1 MKFSEIG
8 ESNNPSSL
16 PLDRRPTFLKR
27 YGKELSAN
35 FKRWINSRSIDME
48 TSSIL
53 IGLLLFTGSIA
64 YVVLP
69 FRQNRRKTVTPS
81 KGQTQQVGKRDVVL
95 AALRDLDFDFKT
107 GKVSE
112 EDYQPVRNKLMV
124 EAAQYLEQEDK
135 EAERLEALIQS
146 RRKAQQEGTKKLSQK
161 PLRAYNFYADKG

>member
-1 MKFSEIG
+1 
-8 ESNNPSSL
+8 
-16 PLDRRPTFLKR
+16 
-27 YGKELSAN
+27 
-35 FKRWINSRSIDME
+35 ME

-146 RRKAQQEGTKKLSQK
+146 RRKAQQEGTKCGHCDVPVTAGQRFCSKCGSAVNNELCPACGKNIQ
-161 PLRAYNFYADKG
+161 ADDLFCPSCGNGLQIRIKAVAQS

>member
-1 MKFSEIG
+1 
-8 ESNNPSSL
+8 
-16 PLDRRPTFLKR
+16 
-27 YGKELSAN
+27 
-35 FKRWINSRSIDME
+35 ME

-69 FRQNRRKTVTPS
+69 FRQNQQKTVTTS
-81 KGQTQQVGKRDVVL
+81 KGLTQQVGKREVVL

-112 EDYQPVRNKLMV
+112 EDYQPVRNQLMA
-124 EAAQYLEQEDK
+124 EAAQYLEQEQK

-146 RRKAQQEGTKKLSQK
+146 RRKAQQEDTKCRHCDAAVRVGQRFCSKCGSAVNNELCPSCGK
-161 PLRAYNFYADKG
+161 NIKADDIFCPSCGNALQIRIQAVAQS

>member
-1 MKFSEIG
+1 M
-8 ESNNPSSL
+8 
-16 PLDRRPTFLKR
+16 D
-27 YGKELSAN
+27 
-35 FKRWINSRSIDME
+35 

-69 FRQNRRKTVTPS
+69 FRQNRP
-81 KGQTQQVGKRDVVL
+81 QTATSSEGLAQKVGKREVVL

-112 EDYQPVRNKLMV
+112 EDYQPVRSQLMA

-146 RRKAQQEGTKKLSQK
+146 RRRTHQEGTKCEHCDAPVKAGQRFCSRCGSAVNNQLCPSCGKNIQPDDLFCPSCGNSLHIRIK
-161 PLRAYNFYADKG
+161 AVAQP